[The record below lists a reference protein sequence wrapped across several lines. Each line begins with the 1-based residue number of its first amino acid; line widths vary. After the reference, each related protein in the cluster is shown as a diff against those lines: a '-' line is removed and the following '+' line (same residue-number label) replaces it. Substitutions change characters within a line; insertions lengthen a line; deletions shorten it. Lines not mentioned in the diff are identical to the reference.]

1 MIYYF
6 AIYDILLHERMF
18 LNAEEE
24 CPCIVG
30 SGEWRFS
37 FPYFIPG
44 LGQSLISNPCAAGS
58 KCLKSEGNGGECEI
72 NVVILQESKRM

>member
-24 CPCIVG
+24 CPCIIG

-44 LGQSLISNPCAAGS
+44 LGQSLYFKSMRCRLQM
-58 KCLKSEGNGGECEI
+58 LKKRGEWWG
-72 NVVILQESKRM
+72 M